1 LSLIY
6 VPRQT
11 DPKKII
17 TMTSDNNNSGM
28 TVNERLYAA
37 DLLDAFYRAANKRD
51 RYEMIALLMSVDFE
65 KTQAEQTADDI
76 INNPAFTEE

>member
-1 LSLIY
+1 
-6 VPRQT
+6 
-11 DPKKII
+11 
-17 TMTSDNNNSGM
+17 MTSDNNNSGM